1 MLTGTE
7 EARASGLVLRLPTSL
22 AKEPPCLGQDV
33 VAHCVD
39 EAGGIGQMRGRRE
52 REETPKVRKAEREAG
67 HQLETATICS
77 VALGLRSGW
86 AGRPGDRVR
95 SPARCPR
102 PPG

>member
-1 MLTGTE
+1 MPGAGCGGHTVWTRRE
-7 EARASGLVLRLPTSL
+7 ASGRC
-22 AKEPPCLGQDV
+22 E
-33 VAHCVD
+33 
-39 EAGGIGQMRGRRE
+39 GGE
-52 REETPKVRKAEREAG
+52 KREETPKVRKAEREAG